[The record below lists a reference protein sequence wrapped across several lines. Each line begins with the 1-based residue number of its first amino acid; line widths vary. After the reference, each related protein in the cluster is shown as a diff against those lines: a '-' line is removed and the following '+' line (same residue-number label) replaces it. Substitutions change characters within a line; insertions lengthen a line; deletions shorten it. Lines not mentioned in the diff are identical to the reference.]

1 MYFQTIE
8 SVKKMDGNKQDIS
21 GMNAL
26 LLLRSGEDIVT
37 NIMIT
42 ILIGALLPVGLVMG
56 LSMLYKIFV

>member
-1 MYFQTIE
+1 
-8 SVKKMDGNKQDIS
+8 MDENKQDIS

-42 ILIGALLPVGLVMG
+42 ILVGALLPVGLVMG
-56 LSMLYKIFV
+56 FSILYKIFV

>member
-1 MYFQTIE
+1 
-8 SVKKMDGNKQDIS
+8 MDGNKQDIS

-56 LSMLYKIFV
+56 LSILYKIFV